1 MVVDLFVFFF
11 SLQLKSTILNAAR
24 GLSRRAILETIYWI
38 RLFIFGTTKKKGK
51 RKNKENKQNQKSCPT
66 LTTSFTHEQQG
77 I

>member
-1 MVVDLFVFFF
+1 MQPEGYHDVQYSKRFIGSDFL
-11 SLQLKSTILNAAR
+11 SLAQQR
-24 GLSRRAILETIYWI
+24 
-38 RLFIFGTTKKKGK
+38 KKGK